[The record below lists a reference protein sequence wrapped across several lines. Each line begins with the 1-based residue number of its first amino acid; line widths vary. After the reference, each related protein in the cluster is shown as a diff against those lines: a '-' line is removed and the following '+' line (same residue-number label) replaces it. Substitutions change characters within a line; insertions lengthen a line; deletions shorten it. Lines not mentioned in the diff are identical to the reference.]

1 MHSFTRRDLLRAGA
15 GAAALCL
22 ARHPGV
28 AAAFADE
35 EKKIPVGLQ
44 LYSVREDAAADLPK
58 VLAAVAEMGYRGV
71 EFAGYYGHSARDIRK
86 MLDDV
91 GLVCCGT
98 HTGMGTIL
106 GDALPATIEFNQT
119 LGNKYLIVPGLGG
132 EYTSSRAGWERALR
146 EFTEAADRARP
157 EEMLVGFHNHA
168 IEFRPL
174 DDGTLPWDLIFSNG
188 PKDLVQ
194 QLDTGNA
201 IHGGADPV
209 EFIRKYPGQ
218 TKTIHLKEHGG
229 PFGQGNVP
237 WDEVFEACET
247 VGGTEWYIV
256 EQEEY
261 DKAPLE
267 CVADCIEALRAMGK
281 V

>member
-1 MHSFTRRDLLRAGA
+1 MRSISRRDLLRSGAA

-22 ARHPGV
+22 ARRPGLS
-28 AAAFADE
+28 AAFADE
-35 EKKIPVGLQ
+35 KKIPIGLQ
-44 LYSVREDAAADLPK
+44 LYSVREDAARDLAG
-58 VLAAVAEMGYRGV
+58 VLKAVAEMGYHGV
-71 EFAGYYGHSARDIRK
+71 EFAGYYGHSAQDIRK

-106 GDALPATIEFNQT
+106 GDALPATIEFNQI

-132 EYTSSRAGWERALR
+132 EYTSSRAGWERAVR

-157 EEMLVGFHNHA
+157 EGMLVGFHNHA

-174 DDGTLPWDLIFSNG
+174 DDGTLPWDLIFSNT
-188 PKDLVQ
+188 PDDFVQ
-194 QLDTGNA
+194 QIDTGNA
-201 IHGGADPV
+201 IHGGVNPV
-209 EFIRKYPGQ
+209 DFIRKYPGQ
-218 TKTIHLKEHGG
+218 TTTVHLKEHGG
-229 PFGQGNVP
+229 AFGEGNVP
-237 WDEVFEACET
+237 WEEVFEACET

-261 DKAPLE
+261 DKPPLE
-267 CVADCIEALRAMGK
+267 CVADCIEVLREMGK
-281 V
+281 L